1 MGNCDAHAKNVSL
14 LLSSLRGT
22 RLAPFYDLVCTR
34 VYKPLDRNLAMSF
47 GDQSDPGQVI
57 RRDLEAYA
65 REIQMGSGLVFALV
79 EEFLTETP
87 QKLEEAAQEFRDHY
101 GDSPILEMV
110 RLQVAKNLK
119 RAANTIR

>member
-14 LLSSLRGT
+14 LLSPLRGT

-47 GDQSDPGQVI
+47 GDQFEPGQVI

-65 REIQMGSGLVFALV
+65 KEIQMGSNLVFDLV
-79 EEFLTETP
+79 EEFLSETT
-87 QKLEEAAQEFRDHY
+87 QKLEAATQEFRSLY
-101 GDSPILEMV
+101 GESPILEMV
-110 RLQVAKNLK
+110 RLQIAKNLK

>member
-1 MGNCDAHAKNVSL
+1 
-14 LLSSLRGT
+14 
-22 RLAPFYDLVCTR
+22 
-34 VYKPLDRNLAMSF
+34 MSF

-65 REIQMGSGLVFALV
+65 REIQMGSGLVFGLV

-87 QKLEEAAQEFRDHY
+87 QKLEEAAEEFRDHY

>member
-1 MGNCDAHAKNVSL
+1 
-14 LLSSLRGT
+14 
-22 RLAPFYDLVCTR
+22 

-101 GDSPILEMV
+101 CDSPILEMV